1 MWEHTSLA
9 AQPWHYALRHLL
21 FWLFFFAFFR
31 AWFVLWLHQKWGED
45 SPLDVFWRA
54 LPLDL
59 STASYLVLLPA
70 LGWLLGSLAT
80 PQARDFL
87 TLMLRVFHLVLL
99 VLALAIFGANVFVYE
114 EWNTPLNSRAFDHFR
129 IPGAL
134 LNSMSAAFKVGALA
148 LAVTLAWVW
157 WRIFRQ
163 FTQKTALGPARSP
176 VQRLSALASVLFLL
190 LLIRGGLGLM
200 PINESA
206 TYYSSHPF
214 YNHAATN
221 AGWHFI
227 HSLIETRSTVN
238 RYTAMEADSA
248 RRIVARL
255 YNNPT
260 ESGQRN
266 GPSGAAVERD
276 LMAWLMPTTDQQ
288 PNVVLILLESMTAQV
303 VAELGGVPGACPN
316 LSRLA
321 EAGILFEH
329 CYGSGY
335 RTDQGLVSVLGGYPA
350 QPDQSV
356 VFLPDKAEKLP
367 SLSKILKQHGY
378 ETAFFYGGQLTFAN
392 MGTWLR
398 NQQFEHIISGVDFPR
413 SERTQLWG
421 ADDLRLFHKSLEVMH
436 QLPQPFLS
444 TIMTLSLHQPYDV
457 PYTSPWNKNTEREKF
472 LNCAAFVDH
481 AIGEFFRLA
490 AKEPWFSNTVFV
502 LVADHGHPQP
512 GQIAM
517 DKPRSRHIPLLIT
530 GPCVNPEWLGRRI
543 GKIGNH
549 HDIPA
554 TLLSGLGLS
563 SATFSWSK
571 DLLSPHS
578 KDFAYYSNEN
588 GLGWITPK
596 GAGFFPFP
604 KQQWLTYS
612 GTLDTTERAAAR
624 AYLQVLY
631 DDFLGL

>member
-1 MWEHTSLA
+1 MRELTRLA
-9 AQPWHYALRHLL
+9 AQPLHDALWHLL

-31 AWFVLWLHQKWGED
+31 AWFVLWLHHKWGEG
-45 SPLDVFWRA
+45 SPLEVFWRA

-59 STASYLVLLPA
+59 STASYLVLLPI
-70 LGWLLGSLAT
+70 LGWLLGGLAA
-80 PQARDFL
+80 PRARDFL
-87 TLMLRVFHLVLL
+87 TLVLGTFQVVLL
-99 VLALAIFGANVFVYE
+99 VLAVVIFGANIFVYE

-148 LAVTLAWVW
+148 LVVTLTWVW

-163 FTQKTALGPARSP
+163 FTQKTFLTSTRSP
-176 VQRLSALASVLFLL
+176 VQSISAWALVLVLL
-190 LLIRGGLGLM
+190 FLIRGGLGKM

-221 AGWHFI
+221 AGWHFM

-248 RRIVARL
+248 QRIVARL
-255 YNNPT
+255 YDKPS
-260 ESGQRN
+260 EP
-266 GPSGAAVERD
+266 GPMKQGS
-276 LMAWLMPTTDQQ
+276 MAWLIPTTDQR
-288 PNVVLILLESMTAQV
+288 PNVVLLLLESMTAQV
-303 VAELGGVPGACPN
+303 VAELGGVPEVCPN

-321 EAGILFEH
+321 RAGILFDH

-356 VFLPDKAEKLP
+356 VLLPDKAEKLP

-398 NQQFEHIISGVDFPR
+398 NQQFEHIISVADFPR

-421 ADDLRLFHKSLEVMH
+421 ADDLRLFHKSLQVMH

-457 PYTSPWNKNTEREKF
+457 PYTSQWNKNTEREKF
-472 LNCAAFVDH
+472 LNCAAFADH

-530 GPCVNPEWLGRRI
+530 GPCISPEWRGRRI

-554 TLLSGLGLS
+554 TLLSGLGLT
-563 SATFSWSK
+563 SATFLWSK
-571 DLLSPHS
+571 DLLSPNS

-596 GAGFFPFP
+596 GAGFFQFP

-612 GTLDTTERAAAR
+612 GTLDTAERAAAR

-631 DDFLGL
+631 NDFLGL